1 MSKAPSVHTVHTMTP
16 DAAAAARLAVLNDS
30 RVALTA
36 ACSPEALGLIDKGI
50 RGEFRAASATRSA
63 AWALV
68 TACRDLGV
76 PTRDSGVTK
85 MIQTMLREHA
95 VSKYPKHDKSAEG
108 HDPDHTAAVIKWAD
122 WSKVIQ
128 RAVYF
133 GVPEGKF
140 GISLKNDPEFR
151 IDGKGAQ
158 AGAGAAG
165 AVSTTTLHATF
176 TTFSKF
182 LRQLRMLNQLD
193 AAAEHLDLMLG
204 RFPEFKELDDD
215 GKPVTK

>member
-1 MSKAPSVHTVHTMTP
+1 MSKAAPVHTVHTSTP
-16 DAAAAARLAVLNDS
+16 DHAAAARLGVLNDS

-50 RGEFRAASATRSA
+50 RGEFKAASATRAA

-76 PTRDSGVTK
+76 PTRDTGVTR

-95 VSKYPKHDKSAEG
+95 TSKYPKHDKSVEG

-133 GVPEGKF
+133 GVPESKF
-140 GISLKNDPEFR
+140 GISLKNDPEYR

-165 AVSTTTLHATF
+165 AVSTTTLLDLFKTI
-176 TTFSKF
+176 SKG
-182 LRQLRMLNQLD
+182 LAQARMLNQTEFAGAL
-193 AAAEHLDLMLG
+193 LDLTVEAY
-204 RFPEFKELDDD
+204 PEFKEVGED